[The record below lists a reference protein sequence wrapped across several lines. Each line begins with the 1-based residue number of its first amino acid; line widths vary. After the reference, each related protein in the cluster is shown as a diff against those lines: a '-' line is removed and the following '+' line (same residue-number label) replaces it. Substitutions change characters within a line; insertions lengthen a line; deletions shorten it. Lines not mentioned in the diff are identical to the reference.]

1 MSWAV
6 SRKENDVREAGG
18 NLTISKIMFRTQGSL
33 SLPRRLGSFQLVL
46 AVISTGLV
54 VAVGGFL
61 LDWALLGDRRDLLYS
76 DALAAAVAALWAF
89 IALTHYNKRQEL
101 ALAHLQT
108 VAEVNHH
115 VRNALTTVLYSV
127 ELTQNKPLIEMTRS
141 AVDRIDWTLREVLPG
156 ENVETFQ
163 KKSNSAEQRKA
174 S

>member
-1 MSWAV
+1 M
-6 SRKENDVREAGG
+6 
-18 NLTISKIMFRTQGSL
+18 IFRAPSSP
-33 SLPRRLGSFQLVL
+33 SLPRRLGTPQLVL
-46 AVISTGLV
+46 AVIATGLV

-76 DALAAAVAALWAF
+76 DALAATVAALWAF

-101 ALAHLQT
+101 LLAHLQT
-108 VAEVNHH
+108 IAEVNHH

-127 ELTQNKPLIEMTRS
+127 ELTQNEPLIEMTRT

-156 ENVETFQ
+156 DNVEALQQRT
-163 KKSNSAEQRKA
+163 SPTEQRRA